1 MAKTGSG
8 NSKAAEP
15 PKKREKAA
23 EGGFEKTDD
32 DCSHAKASSSMVHGQ
47 VKSVSERLQD
57 TMGVSNRLK
66 HPGIIVGNMTS
77 TWILLES

>member
-23 EGGFEKTDD
+23 EGGFDKTGDD
-32 DCSHAKASSSMVHGQ
+32 RTMQNHHRRSGEVRIRAASGHGGCQ
-47 VKSVSERLQD
+47 QAAE
-57 TMGVSNRLK
+57 T
-66 HPGIIVGNMTS
+66 P
-77 TWILLES
+77 